1 MSAELIAT
9 LEERAATYG
18 LLARLFNREID
29 EDLLENLGSL
39 PLGGETPAGSP
50 CEGARLMQAYLD
62 ASGSDAITELAV
74 DFARLFIVRTA
85 HTKNASYPFESVYTS
100 TDRTIMGDA
109 RDRVLAAYRSEG
121 LDKSPSWKL
130 AEDHVSL
137 ELEFEQ
143 LLCSRAG
150 TALADG
156 NEAEGRRLLV
166 KQREFLDDHLL
177 VWTPMFAEAMQVG
190 AKTDFY
196 RGLGSFLLEFLQ
208 DDRKHLAEIAD

>member
-1 MSAELIAT
+1 
-9 LEERAATYG
+9 
-18 LLARLFNREID
+18 
-29 EDLLENLGSL
+29 
-39 PLGGETPAGSP
+39 
-50 CEGARLMQAYLD
+50 
-62 ASGSDAITELAV
+62 
-74 DFARLFIVRTA
+74 
-85 HTKNASYPFESVYTS
+85 
-100 TDRTIMGDA
+100 MGDA